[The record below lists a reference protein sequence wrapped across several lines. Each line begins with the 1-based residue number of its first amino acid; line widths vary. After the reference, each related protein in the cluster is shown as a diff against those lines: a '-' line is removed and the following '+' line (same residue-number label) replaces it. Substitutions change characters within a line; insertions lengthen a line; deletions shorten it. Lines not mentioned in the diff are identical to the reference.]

1 MEVAG
6 GTGNVEGEPSMV
18 HALAYTV
25 QQRRREIG
33 IRMALGARA
42 AQVSRLVMAQ
52 GVAPVI
58 AGLVIGVGGAIG
70 LSRLLAGFLWGV
82 TPTDPMTF
90 WSVGAIL
97 LGVAIAAT
105 WIPARIAAK
114 LDPASTLA
122 HG

>member
-1 MEVAG
+1 
-6 GTGNVEGEPSMV
+6 MV